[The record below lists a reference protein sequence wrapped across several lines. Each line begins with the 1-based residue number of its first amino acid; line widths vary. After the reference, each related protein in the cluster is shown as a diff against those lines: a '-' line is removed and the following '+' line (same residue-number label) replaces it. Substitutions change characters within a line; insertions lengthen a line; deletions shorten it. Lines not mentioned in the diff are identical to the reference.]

1 MKSIIIILS
10 IFLSLN
16 SFSEKVYFINLED
29 GEKLILENDVIF
41 SNIRFLTKN
50 VFFAQKHYF

>member
-29 GEKLILENDVIF
+29 GEKLKSLYLRMVVTLRVI
-41 SNIRFLTKN
+41 I
-50 VFFAQKHYF
+50 